1 MISKLAYLLIF
12 LSLILNPLMG
22 GEGSSAG
29 NGGGVSENN
38 LLLAWSELDRNYT
51 LISTT
56 PGLNLSGLERE
67 LLKNLRTRLRRET
80 KTKLVFLSER
90 KFDFQ
95 GRVYVTNSEPG
106 STINLN
112 TDRLYVKNSG
122 SKKTPL
128 DMGEAT
134 ALLTEILTRGDV
146 SDLETLEDLKESIKE
161 FFSLS
166 LSTFTLTSYGR
177 EEIQISVYK
186 GKDFAELQV
195 MDSIRITDI
204 TIELRNSLLCDSR
217 KKKILDLYNVHLS
230 NIDNFNSLTKS
241 QSVVYRGWI
250 SYLCG
255 PETYSG
261 DVFIT
266 VPYQISGAKAS
277 TPVPEKWWTQKNFA
291 AEAQIKKIDFRFRD
305 IH

>member
-1 MISKLAYLLIF
+1 MISKFVYLFLS
-12 LSLILNPLMG
+12 LSLILTPVMA

-51 LISTT
+51 LISKT

-80 KTKLVFLSER
+80 KTKLVFLSEK
-90 KFDFQ
+90 KFDFK
-95 GRVYVTNSEPG
+95 GRVYVTSSEPG

-146 SDLETLEDLKESIKE
+146 SDLGTLEELKESIKE
-161 FFSLS
+161 FFALS

-186 GKDFAELQV
+186 GDNFAELQV
-195 MDSIRITDI
+195 MDSQKITDI
-204 TIELRNSLLCDSR
+204 TIELRQSLLCDSPR
-217 KKKILDLYNVHLS
+217 RKILDIYNMHLS
-230 NIDNFNSLTKS
+230 NLGSFDGQTKS
-241 QSVVYRGWI
+241 QTIIYRGWI
-250 SYLCG
+250 KYACG
-255 PETYSG
+255 SENLEG
-261 DVFIT
+261 DLFLSIPYKIT
-266 VPYQISGAKAS
+266 GEKAS
-277 TPVPEKWWTQKNFA
+277 TPVPEKWWSNKKFS
-291 AEAQIKKIDFRFRD
+291 AEAQIKSLEFSYRD